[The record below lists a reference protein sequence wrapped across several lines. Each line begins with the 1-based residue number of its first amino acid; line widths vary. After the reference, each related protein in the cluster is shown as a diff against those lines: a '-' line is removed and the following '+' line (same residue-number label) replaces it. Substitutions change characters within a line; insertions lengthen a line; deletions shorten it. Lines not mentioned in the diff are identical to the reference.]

1 MLVAPS
7 QCWIIARQVSAASRP
22 SALRHQG
29 GVGAVSQSPAWLG
42 PSVGQ
47 SRAPGPAPEPCY
59 PPPPFVTSFL
69 APAQSIRKPGRR
81 RDFLFH
87 RRP

>member
-42 PSVGQ
+42 PSVRVVPQ
-47 SRAPGPAPEPCY
+47 A
-59 PPPPFVTSFL
+59 PPPNRATPLPLSSL
-69 APAQSIRKPGRR
+69 PS
-81 RDFLFH
+81 
-87 RRP
+87 